1 MAKNEFIKRPNA
13 LTEYTEQNLK
23 DLYQCAVDPVY
34 FAKTFVKVQHP
45 TRGAIPLELYDYQVR
60 AIEGFL
66 QNRWC
71 ILKCGRQMGKTTV
84 IAIYLLWFA
93 CFNKDKN
100 LLVASKD
107 NSGAMDIMDRL
118 RFAYE
123 ELPNWLKPG
132 VKAYNR
138 HSIEFDNNSTIR
150 SVSTTENTGRGK
162 SISLLMLDELAFVRT
177 NIQAGMW
184 SALAP
189 TLSTGGSCIIS
200 STPNGDSELFATLWR
215 EAVSGVS
222 STLPGDDEEEIE
234 DQIDDFFP
242 IEVSWD
248 EHPDRTEKYRTKMI
262 KKIGLEKWNQEYECQ
277 FLSSD
282 PLLINTLVLSLMKS
296 KLPLYTDKGFYFW
309 KEPDPNKT
317 YIVGVD
323 VAEGM
328 GKDFSTIQVIELET
342 LEQIA
347 EYRNNTVK
355 ENQLYDAIKYVLNK
369 LNNYIEPRTG
379 KRPTIYWSFENN
391 SAGAALGALYYN
403 DEKIPDFAELVNGKE
418 SRLGM
423 RTVNKSKVEA
433 CRYLKKLIEQ
443 TRGGLTINSKM
454 LIFELKNYIATGA
467 GYNAKSGCTDDLI
480 CAFLIVLRVMKYLAD
495 YEPEVFDKLYKSE
508 GEFYEEKSNDY
519 DDAIPFVF

>member
-1 MAKNEFIKRPNA
+1 MAKNEFIKRPNS
-13 LTEYTEQNLK
+13 LTEYTQENLK
-23 DLYQCAVDPVY
+23 DLYLCATDPVY

-45 TRGAIPLELYDYQVR
+45 TRGAIPLILYEYQVR

-66 QNRWC
+66 KNRWC
-71 ILKCGRQMGKTTV
+71 MLKCGRQMGKTTV

-107 NSGAMDIMDRL
+107 NSGAMDIMDRI
-118 RFAYE
+118 RYAYE

-138 HSIEFDNNSTIR
+138 HSIEFDNGSTIR

-177 NIQAGMW
+177 SIQAAMW

-215 EAVSGVS
+215 EAMSGIS
-222 STLPGDDEEEIE
+222 SELPGETAEDTQRDE
-234 DQIDDFFP
+234 FFP
-242 IEVSWD
+242 IEVEWD
-248 EHPDRTEKYRTKMI
+248 EHPDRTEAYRKSMI
-262 KKIGLEKWNQEYECQ
+262 RKIGEEKWKQEYECQ

-282 PLLINTLVLSLMKS
+282 PLLINTLVLSMMKS
-296 KLPLYTDKGFYFW
+296 KSPLYNDKGFFFW
-309 KEPDPNKT
+309 REPDPNKT

-323 VAEGM
+323 VAEGLEQ
-328 GKDFSTIQVIELET
+328 DFSTIQIIELET
-342 LEQIA
+342 LEQIG

-355 ENQLYDAIKYVLNK
+355 ENQLYDAIKYVITK
-369 LNNYIEPRTG
+369 LLGYVDQRTG
-379 KRPTIYWSFENN
+379 KKPTIYWSFENN

-403 DEKIPDFAELVNGKE
+403 DDKFPQEAELINAKD

-423 RTVNKSKVEA
+423 RTVNKTKVEA

-443 TRGGLTINSKM
+443 TKGGLTINSKM
-454 LIFELKNYIATGA
+454 LIFELKNFIATGA
-467 GYNAKSGCTDDLI
+467 GYAAKRGCTDDLV
-480 CAFLIVLRVMKYLAD
+480 CAFLIVLRVMKYLSD
-495 YEPEVFDKLYKSE
+495 YEPEVFDKLYRSE
-508 GEFYEEKSNDY
+508 GEFYGETTSDY
-519 DDAIPFVF
+519 SDPVPFVV

>member
-13 LTEYTEQNLK
+13 LTEYTEENIQ
-23 DLYQCAVDPVY
+23 DLYKCAEDPVF
-34 FAKTFVKVQHP
+34 FAKSFVKVQHP
-45 TRGAIPLELYDYQVR
+45 TRGAIPLILYDYQVR
-60 AIEGFL
+60 AINGFL
-66 QNRWC
+66 NHQWSM
-71 ILKCGRQMGKTTV
+71 LKCGRQMGKTTV

-93 CFNKDKN
+93 CFKKDKN

-107 NSGAMDIMDRL
+107 NSGAMDIMDRI
-118 RFAYE
+118 RYAYE

-138 HSIEFDNNSTIR
+138 HSIEFDNGSTIR

-177 NIQAGMW
+177 NIQAAMW

-200 STPNGDSELFATLWR
+200 STPNGDSDLFATLWR
-215 EAVSGVS
+215 EAASGVK
-222 STLPGDDEEEIE
+222 STLPGDEEEDIE
-234 DQIDDFFP
+234 EQKDDFFP
-242 IEVSWD
+242 IEVEWN
-248 EHPDRTEKYRTKMI
+248 EHPDRSERYRTKMI
-262 KKIGLEKWNQEYECQ
+262 KKIGEEKWKQEYECQ

-282 PLLINTLVLSLMKS
+282 PLLINTLVLSMMKS
-296 KLPLYTDKGFYFW
+296 KTPLYTDKGFYFW

-317 YIVGVD
+317 YILGVD

-328 GKDFSTIQVIELET
+328 EQDFSTIQVIELET

-355 ENQLYDAIKYVLNK
+355 ENQLYDAIKYILNK
-369 LNNYIEPRTG
+369 LHGYVDARTN

-403 DEKIPDFAELVNGKE
+403 DEKFPDFAELINGKE
-418 SRLGM
+418 TRLGM
-423 RTVNKSKVEA
+423 RTVNKPKVEA

-454 LIFELKNYIATGA
+454 LIFELKNFVATGA
-467 GYNAKSGCTDDLI
+467 GYSAKRGATDDLI
-480 CAFLIVLRVMKYLAD
+480 CAFLIVLRVMKYLSD
-495 YEPEVFDKLYKSE
+495 YEPDVFDKLYKSE
-508 GEFYEEKSNDY
+508 GDFYEETSNDY
-519 DDAIPFVF
+519 DDPVPFVV

>member
-1 MAKNEFIKRPNA
+1 MSKLVKRVEN
-13 LTEYTEQNLK
+13 
-23 DLYQCAVDPVY
+23 
-34 FAKTFVKVQHP
+34 
-45 TRGAIPLELYDYQVR
+45 
-60 AIEGFL
+60 L
-66 QNRWC
+66 QNIE
-71 ILKCGRQMGKTTV
+71 ILTPSGYQKFSGIVKHTTKCVKITMMSSASLECSLKHPIIDGVEVRRANTLKVGDEFLTTKGLDSIRTIEYV
-84 IAIYLLWFA
+84 GDKEVFDPTDVEGGNLYLA
-93 CFNKDKN
+93 N
-100 LLVASKD
+100 
-107 NSGAMDIMDRL
+107 GI
-118 RFAYE
+118 
-123 ELPNWLKPG
+123 
-132 VKAYNR
+132 
-138 HSIEFDNNSTIR
+138 
-150 SVSTTENTGRGK
+150 
-162 SISLLMLDELAFVRT
+162 FV
-177 NIQAGMW
+177 NH
-184 SALAP
+184 
-189 TLSTGGSCIIS
+189 
-200 STPNGDSELFATLWR
+200 N
-215 EAVSGVS
+215 
-222 STLPGDDEEEIE
+222 
-234 DQIDDFFP
+234 
-242 IEVSWD
+242 
-248 EHPDRTEKYRTKMI
+248 
-262 KKIGLEKWNQEYECQ
+262 CQ

-347 EYRNNTVK
+347 EYRDNTVK

-403 DEKIPDFAELVNGKE
+403 DEKLPDFAELVNGKE
-418 SRLGM
+418 TRLGM

-443 TRGGLTINSKM
+443 TKGGLTINSKM

-480 CAFLIVLRVMKYLAD
+480 CAFLIVLRVMKYLSD

-508 GEFYEEKSNDY
+508 GDFYEEKTNDY

>member
-34 FAKTFVKVQHP
+34 FARTFIKVQHP
-45 TRGAIPLELYDYQVR
+45 TRGAIPLNLYDYQVR

-66 QNRWC
+66 KNRWC

-107 NSGAMDIMDRL
+107 NAGAMDIMDRI
-118 RFAYE
+118 RYAYE

-222 STLPGDDEEEIE
+222 STLPGDEEDEIE
-234 DQIDDFFP
+234 EQIDDFFP
-242 IEVSWD
+242 IDVAWD
-248 EHPDRTEKYRTKMI
+248 EHPERSENYRTKMI
-262 KKIGLEKWNQEYECQ
+262 KKIGLEKWNQEYE
-277 FLSSD
+277 SIVYDS
-282 PLLINTLVLSLMKS
+282 LINIRINGIEQGIQIGDLYKLLSNQGES
-296 KLPLYTDKGFYFW
+296 
-309 KEPDPNKT
+309 
-317 YIVGVD
+317 
-323 VAEGM
+323 
-328 GKDFSTIQVIELET
+328 QV
-342 LEQIA
+342 
-347 EYRNNTVK
+347 R
-355 ENQLYDAIKYVLNK
+355 
-369 LNNYIEPRTG
+369 YIE
-379 KRPTIYWSFENN
+379 N
-391 SAGAALGALYYN
+391 
-403 DEKIPDFAELVNGKE
+403 
-418 SRLGM
+418 
-423 RTVNKSKVEA
+423 
-433 CRYLKKLIEQ
+433 
-443 TRGGLTINSKM
+443 
-454 LIFELKNYIATGA
+454 
-467 GYNAKSGCTDDLI
+467 
-480 CAFLIVLRVMKYLAD
+480 
-495 YEPEVFDKLYKSE
+495 
-508 GEFYEEKSNDY
+508 
-519 DDAIPFVF
+519 

>member
-13 LTEYTEQNLK
+13 LTEYTQENLD
-23 DLYQCAVDPVY
+23 DLYRCASDPVH
-34 FAKTFVKVQHP
+34 FAKKFIMVQHP
-45 TRGAIPLELYDYQVR
+45 KKGAIPLNLYDYQVR

-66 QNRWC
+66 HNRWC
-71 ILKCGRQMGKTTV
+71 IVKAGRQLGKTTI
-84 IAIYLLWFA
+84 IAVYLLWFA

-100 LLVASKD
+100 VLVASKD
-107 NSGAMDIMDRL
+107 NSGAMDIMDRI

-123 ELPNWLKPG
+123 ELPAWLKPG

-138 HSIEFDNNSTIR
+138 HSIEFDNGSAIR

-177 NIQAGMW
+177 SIQGAMW
-184 SALAP
+184 TALAP

-200 STPNGDSELFATLWR
+200 STPNGDSELFAQLWR
-215 EAVSGVS
+215 EAVSGVK
-222 STLPGDDEEEIE
+222 STMPGDETE
-234 DQIDDFFP
+234 DIQEQEDDFFP
-242 IEVSWD
+242 IDVGWD
-248 EHPDRTEKYRTKMI
+248 EHPDRTEKYKATMI

-309 KEPDPNKT
+309 KEPDPQKT
-317 YIVGVD
+317 YILGVD

-328 GKDFSTIQVIELET
+328 EQDFSTIQIIELET

-355 ENQLYDAIKYVLNK
+355 ENQLYDAIKYALNK
-369 LNNYIEPRTG
+369 LHSYVDQRTG

-403 DEKIPDFAELVNGKE
+403 DEKFPDFAELVNGKE
-418 SRLGM
+418 TRLGM

-433 CRYLKKLIEQ
+433 CRYFKKLIEQ
-443 TRGGLTINSKM
+443 TKGGLTINSKM
-454 LIFELKNYIATGA
+454 LIFEMKNFIATGA
-467 GYNAKSGCTDDLI
+467 GYQAKRGATDDLI
-480 CAFLIVLRVMKYLAD
+480 CAFLIVLRVMKYLSD

-508 GEFYEEKSNDY
+508 GDFYEETSNDY
-519 DDAIPFVF
+519 DDPVPFVM

>member
-13 LTEYTEQNLK
+13 LTEYTPETIQE
-23 DLYQCAVDPVY
+23 LYVCAKDPVH
-34 FAKTFVKVQHP
+34 FAKNYVKVQHP
-45 TRGAIPLELYDYQVR
+45 TKGAVPFIMYSYQER
-60 AIEGFL
+60 AIKGFME
-66 QNRWC
+66 NRWC
-71 ILKCGRQMGKTTV
+71 LLKCGRQMGKTTV

-107 NSGAMDIMDRL
+107 NSGAMDIMDRI
-118 RFAYE
+118 RYAYE

-162 SISLLMLDELAFVRT
+162 SISLLMLDELAFVRPS
-177 NIQAGMW
+177 IQGAMW

-200 STPNGDSELFATLWR
+200 STPNGDSELYATLWR
-215 EAVSGVS
+215 EAVAGLH
-222 STLPGDDEEEIE
+222 STLPGDEEEQVE
-234 DQIDDFFP
+234 EQVDDFFP
-242 IEVSWD
+242 IEVEWD
-248 EHPDRTEKYRTKMI
+248 EHPDRDEKYRTSMI
-262 KKIGLEKWNQEYECQ
+262 KKIGEEKWKQEYECQ

-282 PLLINTLVLSLMKS
+282 PLLINTLTLSMMKS
-296 KLPLYTDKGFYFW
+296 KTPLYNDKGFFFW
-309 KEPDPNKT
+309 KEPDPNKS

-328 GKDFSTIQVIELET
+328 QQDFSTIQVIELET

-355 ENQLYDAIKYVLNK
+355 ENQLYDAIKYIITKLLN
-369 LNNYIEPRTG
+369 YVEPRTG
-379 KRPTIYWSFENN
+379 KRPSVYWSFENN

-403 DEKIPDFAELVNGKE
+403 DEKFPAAAELISGKE
-418 SRLGM
+418 TRLGF
-423 RTVNKSKVEA
+423 RTVNKTKVEA

-454 LIFELKNYIATGA
+454 MIFELKNFVATGA
-467 GYNAKSGCTDDLI
+467 GYAAKRGSTDDLI
-480 CAFLIVLRVMKYLAD
+480 CAFLIVLRVMKYLSD

-508 GEFYEEKSNDY
+508 GEFYEETSNDY
-519 DDAIPFVF
+519 DDPVPFVV